1 MGDDAPRMEELP
13 ATIQDAAEP
22 ALTFWQQIADFLS
35 GSPED
40 WLSWEVWLVATLV
53 LLLAEVL
60 TAGFVL
66 AAFTPGTVLATIV
79 AALGASMPVQVFAFS
94 AGTVLGLIYLRPLF
108 LRRVMDHGIPTNVD
122 ALVGAIGETVD
133 AIPAGGV
140 GRVKV
145 RSEEW
150 RARSTEACDRGA
162 RVRVIE
168 VQGNTLTVSH
178 EG

>member
-1 MGDDAPRMEELP
+1 MEELP
-13 ATIQDAAEP
+13 AMIQDAAEP
-22 ALTFWQQIADFLS
+22 ARTFWQQVADFLS

-53 LLLAEVL
+53 LLLAEVM

-66 AAFTPGTVLATIV
+66 AAFTPGTVLATVV

-94 AGTVLGLIYLRPLF
+94 AGTVLGLVYLRPLF
-108 LRRVMDHGIPTNVD
+108 LRRVMDHGMPTNVD
-122 ALVGAIGETVD
+122 ALVGADGDVVE

-140 GRVKV
+140 GRVKL

-150 RARSTEACDRGA
+150 RARSVDACDRGA
-162 RVRVIE
+162 RVRVVE
-168 VQGNTLTVSH
+168 VEGNTLLVARK
-178 EG
+178 G